1 MTDTPDDRLHEAFT
15 RDYRPADAPALAA
28 IYRAAILETGAS
40 AYSAEQCAA
49 WAATADDATAWAQR
63 LQDNWVRVAVTEDES
78 GAEEIVGFGG
88 ILMPGTIDLLF
99 VAPEA
104 NRQGVGSLILD
115 DLLELAGAMGAKQVR
130 ATASNLSK
138 PFFEKHGFKLV
149 ESGEHERC
157 GQSLTCH
164 LLVKG

>member
-1 MTDTPDDRLHEAFT
+1 MTDTPDDSLHEAST
-15 RDYRPADAPALAA
+15 RDYRPTDAPALAA
-28 IYRAAILETGAS
+28 VYRAAILETGAS
-40 AYSAEQCAA
+40 AYTAEQCAA
-49 WAATADDATAWAQR
+49 WAATADDAAAWAQR
-63 LQDNWVRVAVTEDES
+63 LQDNWVRVAEDET
-78 GAEEIVGFGG
+78 GEILGFGG

-115 DLLELAGAMGAKQVR
+115 DLLELAAAMGAKQVR
-130 ATASNLSK
+130 AIASNLSK

-157 GQSLTCH
+157 GQSLACH